1 MSIEK
6 LGHQV
11 ANIWNIKDRQTK
23 KPLPMYFVDLMPNP
37 GNKIQFLLN
46 CRVVVFEPPRAK
58 RQIPQCATCQRYGH
72 TKGYCFRKPR
82 CVKCAGNHA
91 TANCHK
97 KERSEHVKCSAVTTG
112 LTTRAA
118 SYTKSSKKQ
127 SFLLSGRKSP
137 CSRKQQQLK
146 Q

>member
-1 MSIEK
+1 
-6 LGHQV
+6 
-11 ANIWNIKDRQTK
+11 
-23 KPLPMYFVDLMPNP
+23 MYFVDFMPNP
-37 GNKIQFLLN
+37 GNKVIYKVQFLLN
-46 CRVVVFEPPRAK
+46 YRVVVFESPRAK
-58 RQIPQCATCQRYGH
+58 RQIPQCATYQSYGH

-82 CVKCAGNHA
+82 CVKCAGNHV
-91 TANCHK
+91 TANCHR
-97 KERSEHVKCSAVTTG
+97 KERSEHVKCVLCNDNHPA
-112 LTTRAA
+112 TRAA